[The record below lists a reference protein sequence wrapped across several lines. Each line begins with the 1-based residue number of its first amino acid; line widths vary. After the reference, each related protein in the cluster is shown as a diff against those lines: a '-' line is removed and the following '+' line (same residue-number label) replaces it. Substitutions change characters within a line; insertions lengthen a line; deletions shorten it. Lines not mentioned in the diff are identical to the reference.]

1 MQLPQLLI
9 QRSPARLFSRLF
21 LAALAMM
28 LPKCTHAA
36 TQQLSVS
43 PPAIRFGQVA
53 TGESVSQPVVL
64 TNSSSQN
71 ATISA
76 ISVDDSEFT
85 ISGIQL
91 PAVLAPGQ
99 SLTLEINFAPAQDG
113 YTQAAAKFTSNLL
126 GTPIS
131 LPVNG
136 VGAPRQVVSAAPAS
150 LSFGNVPV
158 GSSASLPVVITCK
171 GCAETITQ
179 LAVEGSEFSAT
190 ASTLPVLLTPK
201 NSVTVNLIFKPST
214 SGPTS
219 GSILVR
225 GVGLNIPVT
234 GTGTTSKAGTLSV
247 SPSQLSFGDVN
258 VGSSG
263 AQSSTLTASGG
274 SVTVSSASSS
284 NGEFSISGTSFPFT
298 ISSGQSTEIKVVFA
312 PTATGAVSGSLILS
326 SNASDPSASEAVNGT
341 GVSPQYSVSLSWNA
355 STSSVAGYN
364 VYRGTTAGTYSKLN
378 SALDATT
385 AYTDSTVV
393 SGTTYYYAATSVSS
407 NGQESAYSTPLRVA
421 VP

>member
-1 MQLPQLLI
+1 
-9 QRSPARLFSRLF
+9 
-21 LAALAMM
+21 
-28 LPKCTHAA
+28 
-36 TQQLSVS
+36 
-43 PPAIRFGQVA
+43 
-53 TGESVSQPVVL
+53 
-64 TNSSSQN
+64 
-71 ATISA
+71 
-76 ISVDDSEFT
+76 
-85 ISGIQL
+85 
-91 PAVLAPGQ
+91 
-99 SLTLEINFAPAQDG
+99 
-113 YTQAAAKFTSNLL
+113 
-126 GTPIS
+126 
-131 LPVNG
+131 
-136 VGAPRQVVSAAPAS
+136 
-150 LSFGNVPV
+150 
-158 GSSASLPVVITCK
+158 
-171 GCAETITQ
+171 
-179 LAVEGSEFSAT
+179 
-190 ASTLPVLLTPK
+190 
-201 NSVTVNLIFKPST
+201 
-214 SGPTS
+214 
-219 GSILVR
+219 
-225 GVGLNIPVT
+225 LNIPVT